1 MNCTRSVRLARRS
14 LAAAAAALCF
24 VPALAAEPSPSDSRT
39 SAQARYASERA
50 ACLKGESSQDRAT
63 CLKEAGAALADA
75 RRAGAKL
82 PDENAETLAANAM
95 RRCQAV
101 PAADRSACEQM
112 AMGHGTVSGSV
123 EGGGVLKEY
132 RTVVPAQ

>member
-1 MNCTRSVRLARRS
+1 MNCIRSVRLARQS
-14 LAAAAAALCF
+14 LAAAAAVLCF
-24 VPALAAEPSPSDSRT
+24 VPAFAAQPAPSDSLAAAKA
-39 SAQARYASERA
+39 SYASERA
-50 ACLKGESSQDRAT
+50 ACLKGESSEDRAT

-75 RRAGAKL
+75 RRAGAKSS
-82 PDENAETLAANAM
+82 DEDAQALAANAV

-101 PAADRSACEQM
+101 AAADRNACEQM
-112 AMGHGTVSGSV
+112 ALGHGTVSGSV